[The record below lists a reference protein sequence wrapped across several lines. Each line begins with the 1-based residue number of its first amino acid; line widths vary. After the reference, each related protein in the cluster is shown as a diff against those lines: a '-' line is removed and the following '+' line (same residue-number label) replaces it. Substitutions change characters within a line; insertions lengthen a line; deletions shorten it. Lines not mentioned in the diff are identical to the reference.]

1 MSLRERVA
9 EAMWDDSREY
19 YMRIADIGTWEE
31 ADPPT
36 VDFNLRQ
43 ADAAIEAVF
52 TELLSDEA
60 LEAAADIWNHH
71 HAPTCDRAIKAALT
85 AIGVSIE

>member
-1 MSLRERVA
+1 MSLREAIRREILDAGYEGFTYGFDDETQSRVKVDEHTDA
-9 EAMWDDSREY
+9 VITAMR
-19 YMRIADIGTWEE
+19 
-31 ADPPT
+31 
-36 VDFNLRQ
+36 
-43 ADAAIEAVF
+43 DA
-52 TELLSDEA
+52 LLSDEA